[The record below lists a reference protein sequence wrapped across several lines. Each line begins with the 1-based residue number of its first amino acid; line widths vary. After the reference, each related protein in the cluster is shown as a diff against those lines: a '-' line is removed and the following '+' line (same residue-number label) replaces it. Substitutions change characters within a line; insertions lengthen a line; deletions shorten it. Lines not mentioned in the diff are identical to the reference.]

1 MNRRRGRGEGSI
13 KQRADGRWEARLDF
27 GCVDG
32 KRKQKSLYGRT
43 RKEAAD
49 NLRKAQQQL
58 EEGTLLLDERMT
70 VGDWLAHWIDVVLTN
85 RVENGVL
92 SESTYYSYAD
102 TVRLH
107 LKPSLGNYRLSK
119 LTAAHVDAFIAS
131 KRSNYSKNSQRIMR
145 STLRKALNDA
155 IKAGH
160 LIRNVVD
167 TSEPVKVSRRAQSF
181 LTVDEAQRLLAAASG
196 NRLAALYVVVLS
208 LGLRKGEAL
217 ALRWEDLDLDAGT
230 VIIRRSLKRLRNRP
244 LADGSYPDGRKTRL
258 VSGSPKTENSWRT
271 LNLPER
277 VVAALRGHRR
287 RQAAERLAADAWADD
302 GLVFTTPVGSPID
315 PANFGKYL
323 SAVAER
329 AGLGHCNPHRL
340 RHSAAT
346 ILLAAGVPLHE
357 VADVLGDTQEVAKT
371 VYGHLTSERRRAA
384 AVAMGDALWGQP
396 AS

>member
-1 MNRRRGRGEGSI
+1 
-13 KQRADGRWEARLDF
+13 
-27 GCVDG
+27 
-32 KRKQKSLYGRT
+32 
-43 RKEAAD
+43 
-49 NLRKAQQQL
+49 
-58 EEGTLLLDERMT
+58 MT

-217 ALRWEDLDLDAGT
+217 ALRW
-230 VIIRRSLKRLRNRP
+230 
-244 LADGSYPDGRKTRL
+244 KT
-258 VSGSPKTENSWRT
+258 STS
-271 LNLPER
+271 
-277 VVAALRGHRR
+277 
-287 RQAAERLAADAWADD
+287 
-302 GLVFTTPVGSPID
+302 TP
-315 PANFGKYL
+315 A
-323 SAVAER
+323 R
-329 AGLGHCNPHRL
+329 
-340 RHSAAT
+340 
-346 ILLAAGVPLHE
+346 
-357 VADVLGDTQEVAKT
+357 
-371 VYGHLTSERRRAA
+371 
-384 AVAMGDALWGQP
+384 
-396 AS
+396 

>member
-1 MNRRRGRGEGSI
+1 MTRRRGRGEGSI

-27 GCVDG
+27 GFVDG

-49 NLRKAQQQL
+49 NLRRAQQQFD
-58 EEGTLLLDERMT
+58 EGTLLLDERMT
-70 VGDWLAHWIDVVLTN
+70 VGDWLAHWTDVVLTN

-107 LKPSLGNYRLSK
+107 LKPSLGNHRLSK
-119 LTAAHVDAFIAS
+119 LAAAHVDAFIAS
-131 KRSNYSKNSQRIMR
+131 KRSSYSKNSQRIMR

-230 VIIRRSLKRLRNRP
+230 VIIRRP
-244 LADGSYPDGRKTRL
+244 
-258 VSGSPKTENSWRT
+258 
-271 LNLPER
+271 
-277 VVAALRGHRR
+277 
-287 RQAAERLAADAWADD
+287 
-302 GLVFTTPVGSPID
+302 
-315 PANFGKYL
+315 
-323 SAVAER
+323 
-329 AGLGHCNPHRL
+329 
-340 RHSAAT
+340 
-346 ILLAAGVPLHE
+346 
-357 VADVLGDTQEVAKT
+357 
-371 VYGHLTSERRRAA
+371 
-384 AVAMGDALWGQP
+384 
-396 AS
+396 